1 MKAIFR
7 VGSIAACLF
16 AVIPFTNGAMGASSV
31 SDVYGQST
39 QGHLSSLVARITMH
53 SGATRMVKL
62 EGVGCSQSICSR
74 TAIKAKTAS
83 DTLVRTW
90 FDSLAGIKDTTARD
104 ALFVLKDGTSHRM
117 SLINDFRVLYL
128 ANQLGRTERLDLA
141 TVKSV
146 EFLTP
151 PSSN

>member
-16 AVIPFTNGAMGASSV
+16 AVIPFTNGASGPSSAI
-31 SDVYGQST
+31 DGFGQST
-39 QGHLSSLVARITMH
+39 QGHVSSLVARITMH
-53 SGATRMVKL
+53 NGATRAVKL

-90 FDSLAGIKDTTARD
+90 FDSLAAIKDIRAGD
-104 ALFVLKDGTSHRM
+104 ALFVLKDGRSHRM

-128 ANQLGRTERLDLA
+128 ANQLGGTEKLDLA
-141 TVKSV
+141 TVRSV

-151 PSSN
+151 LSSK

>member
-7 VGSIAACLF
+7 VGFIAGCLF
-16 AVIPFTNGAMGASSV
+16 AVIPFTNGAKGTSSAI
-31 SDVYGQST
+31 DVFGQST
-39 QGHLSSLVARITMH
+39 QGHASSLVARITMH
-53 SGATRMVKL
+53 NGATRTVKL
-62 EGVGCSQSICSR
+62 EGVGCTQSICSR

-83 DTLVRTW
+83 DALVRTW
-90 FDSLAGIKDTTARD
+90 FDSLAAIKDITAKD
-104 ALFVLKDGTSHRM
+104 ALFVLKDGTSQRM

-128 ANQLGRTERLDLA
+128 ANQLGGTERLDLR